1 MPIRSIPGAPALSA
15 FRLEDLNRRL
25 APLCA
30 RVASVTE
37 TFIVFAAGDGID
49 EARLAE
55 VLQWG
60 GCAEVDLA
68 LPSRWIAPRLGTRS
82 PWSSKA
88 TDILHRCGLAVERVE
103 RLLRY
108 AFAAL
113 PEDADA
119 IGQVEDL
126 LHDPMTQSVLRSSSE
141 FPGLHVRPV
150 AAPLVHLAS
159 DRVSL
164 AEANRQ
170 LGLALSE
177 DEIEYLAR
185 RYGELGRAATDA
197 ELMMFAQANSEHC
210 RHKVFN
216 ASWTIDGQPQVS
228 SLFGHIRH
236 THARTPQGTLVA
248 YKDNAA
254 VLEGHIGARFLADGL
269 GRYRAHAEPIHL
281 CIKVETHNHPTA
293 IAPHAGAATGAG
305 GEIRDEGA
313 TGRGA
318 RPKAGLTGFTVSHLR
333 FPAAPQPWESA
344 RPLPGHLASALRIM
358 TEGPIGAAAFN
369 NEFGRPALG
378 GYFRTFEHFPQD
390 DGSGYAY
397 DKPIMIA
404 GGLGSVRAGDVEK
417 QLLRAGDVVIVLGGP
432 AMLIGLGGGAASS
445 QASGI
450 GSAARDFASV
460 QRDNA
465 EMERRCQEVI
475 DRCIALGVANPIV
488 SIHDVGAG
496 GLSNAIPELLND
508 SEVGGAID
516 LGAVL
521 NDDPGMSPMQIWC
534 NEAQERYVLGVRA
547 EDLPRFA
554 ALAQRERCLY
564 AAVGHATAQRQ
575 LTVKLGSRQVID
587 LPMDVLFGKA
597 PKMQREGRQHVARV
611 GPTLDLCSID
621 LADALLRVLRFP
633 AVGSKQFL
641 ISIGDRTVGGL
652 SHRDQMVGPWQTPV
666 ADVAV
671 TLADFSGYTGEA
683 MAMGERT
690 PLALLDARA
699 AARMAVGE
707 ALTNLYAAPVA
718 HLEQVKLSANW
729 MAAVGDPEMDGA
741 LYAAVET
748 VGRELCPALGLS
760 IPVGKD
766 SMSMRAQWRADDGR
780 ECRTR
785 APVSLIISA
794 FTPIADVR
802 GTLTPEL
809 KRRAGGS
816 SIWLLDLGAPQ
827 PRLGGSALAQVHG
840 VLGDVVPDLDDAPA
854 FRRALEWLA
863 AEKRSGRLL
872 AWHDRSDGGLIVAA
886 LEMAFAA
893 RLGLQIEIDPECS
906 DASSALQALFNEE
919 LGVLIEI
926 DDAAAPSVLASA
938 RTAGVAASLRRVGA
952 ARADGRF
959 RVVVAGERPVQSG
972 PSHSESSSCEPA
984 TLLDADMGDLIAA
997 WGETSWR
1004 IQRGRDN
1011 PDSADQEF
1019 QRLRDYAAPGLTLAP
1034 SFDIDAD
1041 IAAPYIATGARPR
1054 IAILREQGVNGQ
1066 LEMAAA
1072 FDRAGFEAIDVHV
1085 SDLESGRRRLADFR
1099 GLAVCGGFSYGDVLG
1114 AGQGWAKGIGQH
1126 PDLAGQFRAFF
1137 ADPATFTLGVCN
1149 GCQMMSGLKDLV
1161 PGAAG
1166 WPRFLRNHSEQYE
1179 ARLVQVE
1186 ILDSPSILLA
1196 GMVGSRLPLVVS
1208 HGEGRVDWGGQP
1220 MPANARPALRFIE
1233 SDGRPAHTYP
1243 ANPNGSPDGLTGFTT
1258 EDGRVLILM
1267 PHPERVFRRVQM
1279 SWAPGG
1285 GENSP
1290 WLRVFRNARV
1300 FVG

>member
-15 FRLEDLNRRL
+15 FRLEALNRRL
-25 APLCA
+25 APLSA

-37 TFIVFAAGDGID
+37 TFVVFGAADDVGDTQ
-49 EARLAE
+49 LAQI
-55 VLQWG
+55 LQWG
-60 GCAEVDLA
+60 AVADVDPA
-68 LPSRWIAPRLGTRS
+68 AVSRWIAPRLGTRS

-88 TDILHRCGLAVERVE
+88 TDILHRCGLAVDRVE
-103 RLLRY
+103 RLLHV
-108 AFAAL
+108 AFADF
-113 PEDADA
+113 PEDAA
-119 IGQVEDL
+119 AAGQVEAL
-126 LHDPMTQSVLRSSSE
+126 LHDPMTQSVLRTPTE
-141 FPGLHVRPV
+141 FPLLHAHPV
-150 AAPLVHLAS
+150 AAPLVSLAS
-159 DRVSL
+159 DAASL
-164 AEANRQ
+164 ADANRQ
-170 LGLALSE
+170 LGLALSD
-177 DEIEYLAR
+177 DEVEYLAG
-185 RYGELGRAATDA
+185 RYAELDRPASDA

-216 ASWTIDGQPQVS
+216 ASWTIDGRPVES

-236 THARTPQGTLVA
+236 THASTPQGTLVA

-254 VLEGHIGARFLADGL
+254 VLEGLPGARFFADGD
-269 GRYRAHAEPIHL
+269 GRFRAHDEPIHL

-293 IAPHAGAATGAG
+293 IAPYAGAATGAG

-333 FPAAPQPWESA
+333 FAAAPQPWESA
-344 RPLPGHLASALRIM
+344 RPLPAHLASPLRIM

-378 GYFRTFEHFPQD
+378 GYFRTFEHFPD
-390 DGSGYAY
+390 GGGSGYAY

-404 GGLGSVRAGDVEK
+404 GGLGSVRAGDVDK
-417 QLLRAGDVVIVLGGP
+417 RVLQPGDVVIVLGGP

-445 QASGI
+445 QASGV

-475 DRCIALGVANPIV
+475 DRCIALGDANPIV

-496 GLSNAIPELLND
+496 GLSNAIPELLHD
-508 SEVGGAID
+508 SEVGGDID

-547 EDLPRFA
+547 ADLSRFA
-554 ALAQRERCLY
+554 ALAERERCLY
-564 AAVGHATAQRQ
+564 AAVGRATAEQH
-575 LTVKLGSRQVID
+575 LSVLLGSTRVID

-597 PKMQREGRQHVARV
+597 PKMQREGQRHVAQP
-611 GPTLDLCSID
+611 GTALDLGSID

-633 AVGSKQFL
+633 AVASKQFL
-641 ISIGDRTVGGL
+641 ITIGDRTVGGL

-671 TLADFSGYTGEA
+671 TLADFSGYGGEA
-683 MAMGERT
+683 MCMGERT

-707 ALTNLYAAPVA
+707 ALTNLWAAPVER
-718 HLEQVKLSANW
+718 LEDVKLSANW
-729 MAAVGDPEMDGA
+729 MAAVGDPAMDGA
-741 LYAAVET
+741 LYAAVEA

-766 SMSMRAQWRADDGR
+766 SLSMRAQWRADDGS

-794 FTPIADVR
+794 FARLRDVR
-802 GTLTPEL
+802 STLTPEL
-809 KRRAGGS
+809 KRRDGGS
-816 SIWLLDLGAPQ
+816 SIWLLDLGAAQ

-840 VLGDVVPDLDDAPA
+840 VLGDVAPDLDDPAA
-854 FRRALEWLA
+854 FRRALEWLS
-863 AEKRSGRLL
+863 AEKRSGRIL
-872 AWHDRSDGGLIVAA
+872 AWHDRSDGGLIAAA

-893 RLGLQIEIDPECS
+893 RLGLQIEVGGNGGG
-906 DASSALQALFNEE
+906 ARSALRELFNEE
-919 LGVLIEI
+919 LGVLVEV
-926 DDAAAPSVLASA
+926 DDTQAAAFRASA
-938 RTAGVAASLRRVGA
+938 RAAGVTAPLRRIGA
-952 ARADGRF
+952 ARDDAKLSVTLGS
-959 RVVVAGERPVQSG
+959 ER
-972 PSHSESSSCEPA
+972 
-984 TLLDADMGDLIAA
+984 LLDAGMDDLIAA

-1019 QRLRDYAAPGLTLAP
+1019 QRLRDYASAGLTLAP
-1034 SFDIDAD
+1034 SFDVDAD
-1041 IAAPYIATGARPR
+1041 IAAPYIATGARPQV
-1054 IAILREQGVNGQ
+1054 AILREQGVNGQ

-1072 FDRAGFEAIDVHV
+1072 FDRAGFDAIDVHV
-1085 SDLESGRRRLADFR
+1085 SDLESGRRRLSEFR
-1099 GLAVCGGFSYGDVLG
+1099 GLAACGGFSYGDVLG
-1114 AGQGWAKGIGQH
+1114 AGQGWAKGIGHH
-1126 PDLAGQFRAFF
+1126 PELADQFRTFF
-1137 ADPATFTLGVCN
+1137 ADPGTFTLGVCN
-1149 GCQMMSGLKDLV
+1149 GCQMMSGLRDLV
-1161 PGAAG
+1161 PGADG
-1166 WPRFLRNHSEQYE
+1166 WPRFLRNRSEQYE

-1186 ILDSPSILLA
+1186 ILDSPSVLLA
-1196 GMVGSRLPLVVS
+1196 GMAGSRLPLVVS
-1208 HGEGRVDWGGQP
+1208 HGEGRVDWGGRP
-1220 MPANARPALRFIE
+1220 MPASARPALRFIE
-1233 SDGRPAHTYP
+1233 SDGQTAHTYP
-1243 ANPNGSPDGLTGFTT
+1243 ANPNGSPDGLGGFTT
-1258 EDGRVLILM
+1258 GDGRVLILM
-1267 PHPERVFRRVQM
+1267 PHPERVFRRVQL
-1279 SWAPGG
+1279 SWSPAG
-1285 GENSP
+1285 GEDSP
-1290 WLRVFRNARV
+1290 WLRLFRNARV

>member
-15 FRLEDLNRRL
+15 FRLEALNRRL
-25 APLCA
+25 APLSA
-30 RVASVTE
+30 EVASVSE
-37 TFIVFAAGDGID
+37 VFVVFGAAADIPD
-49 EARLAE
+49 VRLAE

-60 GCAEVDLA
+60 TVAAPDA
-68 LPSRWIAPRLGTRS
+68 STQSRWVAPRLGTRS

-108 AFAAL
+108 AFATL
-113 PEDADA
+113 PADADA
-119 IGQVEDL
+119 LEQVEAL
-126 LHDPMTQSVLRSSSE
+126 LHDPMTQSILDSE
-141 FPGLHVRPV
+141 QAFAQVHRHPV
-150 AAPLVHLAS
+150 AAPLVRLPSDVAS
-159 DRVSL
+159 LID
-164 AEANRQ
+164 ANQ
-170 LGLALSE
+170 HLGLALSP
-177 DEIEYLAR
+177 DEIEYLAH
-185 RYGELGRAATDA
+185 RYAELGRAATDA

-216 ASWTIDGQPQVS
+216 ASWTLDGTPQSS

-236 THARTPQGTLVA
+236 THATTPTGTLVA

-254 VLEGHIGARFLADGL
+254 VLEGHVGARFLAGSDG
-269 GRYRAHAEPIHL
+269 GYRAHVEPIHL

-293 IAPHAGAATGAG
+293 IAPYAGAATGAG

-333 FPAAPQPWESA
+333 FAGAPQPWERA
-344 RPLPGHLASALRIM
+344 RSLPAHLASAQRIM

-378 GYFRTFEHFPQD
+378 GYFRTFEHFP
-390 DGSGYAY
+390 DGGSSGYAY

-404 GGLGSVRAGDVEK
+404 GGLGSVRAGDVDK
-417 QLLRAGDVVIVLGGP
+417 RVLQPGDVVIVLGGP

-445 QASGI
+445 QASGV

-475 DRCIALGVANPIV
+475 DRCIALGVANPVV

-496 GLSNAIPELLND
+496 GLSNAIPELLHD
-508 SEVGGAID
+508 SEVGGEID

-554 ALAQRERCLY
+554 ELARRERCLY
-564 AAVGHATAQRQ
+564 AAVGRATAAQH
-575 LTVKLGSRQVID
+575 LKVTLGTVAVID
-587 LPMDVLFGKA
+587 LPMDVLFGKS
-597 PKMQREGRQHVARV
+597 PKMQRHGQTHCPQAADA
-611 GPTLDLCSID
+611 LDLTTVD
-621 LADALLRVLRFP
+621 LHDALLRVLKFP
-633 AVGSKQFL
+633 AVASKQFL

-683 MAMGERT
+683 MSMGERT
-690 PLALLDARA
+690 PLAMLDARA

-707 ALTNLYAAPVA
+707 ALTNLHAAPV
-718 HLEQVKLSANW
+718 ECFEDIKLSANW
-729 MAAVGDPEMDGA
+729 MAAVGDAEMDGA
-741 LYAAVET
+741 LYAAVEA
-748 VGRELCPALGLS
+748 VGRDLCPALGLS

-766 SMSMRAQWRADDGR
+766 SLSMRAQWRADDGS

-785 APVSLIISA
+785 APVSLIVSA
-794 FTPIADVR
+794 FARLGDVR
-802 GTLTPEL
+802 STLTPEL
-809 KRRAGGS
+809 KRRDGGS
-816 SIWLLDLGAPQ
+816 SIWLLDLGAEL
-827 PRLGGSALAQVHG
+827 PRLGGSVLAQVHG
-840 VLGDVVPDLDDAPA
+840 VLGDVAPDLDDAPA
-854 FRRALEWLA
+854 FRRALDWLTR
-863 AEKRSGRLL
+863 EKRNGRIL

-893 RLGLQIEIDPECS
+893 RLGLDLEIADNS
-906 DASSALQALFNEE
+906 SGASSALRKATALTELFNEE
-919 LGVLIEI
+919 LGVLVEVA
-926 DDAAAPSVLASA
+926 DSEAAALLASA
-938 RTAGVAASLRRVGA
+938 AAAGVTAPLRRVGA
-952 ARADGRF
+952 ARADGKLM
-959 RVVVAGERPVQSG
+959 VVAKEERPDKSG
-972 PSHSESSSCEPA
+972 PTKA
-984 TLLDADMGDLIAA
+984 AVLLDADMGELIGA

-1004 IQRGRDN
+1004 IQRERDN
-1011 PDSADQEF
+1011 PVSADEEF
-1019 QRLRDYAAPGLTLAP
+1019 QRLRNYAVAGLAHAP
-1034 SFDIDAD
+1034 SFDVDAD
-1041 IAAPYIATGARPR
+1041 VAAPYVSRGARPR
-1054 IAILREQGVNGQ
+1054 VAILREQGVNGQ

-1072 FDRAGFEAIDVHV
+1072 FDRAGFDAVDVHV
-1085 SDLESGRRRLADFR
+1085 SDLESGRRRLSEFR
-1099 GLAVCGGFSYGDVLG
+1099 GLAACGGFSYGDVLG
-1114 AGQGWAKGIGQH
+1114 AGQGWAKGILHH
-1126 PDLAGQFRAFF
+1126 PELADQFRAFF
-1137 ADPATFTLGVCN
+1137 NDPGTFTLGVCN
-1149 GCQMMSGLKDLV
+1149 GCQMMSGLKELV
-1161 PGAAG
+1161 PGADG
-1166 WPRFLRNHSEQYE
+1166 WPRFLRNRSEQYE

-1186 ILDSPSILLA
+1186 ILDSPSVLLS
-1196 GMVGSRLPLVVS
+1196 GMAGSRLPLVVS

-1220 MPANARPALRFIE
+1220 MPASARPALRFIE
-1233 SDGRPAHTYP
+1233 SNGQTAHTYP
-1243 ANPNGSPDGLTGFTT
+1243 ENPNGSPDGLSGFTT
-1258 EDGRVLILM
+1258 GDGRVLILM

-1279 SWAPGG
+1279 SWAPAG
-1285 GENSP
+1285 GEDSP
-1290 WLRVFRNARV
+1290 WLRLFRNARV